1 MTTSIPSTGAVTHH
15 RPAKALAQHFLLDSQ
30 IADQILEAGDLK
42 PTDLVVE
49 IGPGQGALTSRLVQQ
64 AGTVVAVEVDA
75 RLAEALPHRVGN
87 APNLRVVCGDARS
100 CDYRSLAPEGHPWK
114 VIANLPYYAANP
126 IVRRLL
132 EEEPRPELLV
142 VMVQL
147 EVAESMAAA
156 PGKMNLLSVA
166 VQFYGNASVVCTVP
180 SSAFRP
186 VPKVHSAVV
195 RIDVKPSPL
204 LPSGDVLAFFKLAK
218 AAFSAP
224 RKQLHNALSRGL
236 NVSPAEGLR
245 ILRGAAIDSTRRP
258 GALSLREWVAL
269 YRSWLVCSPVE
280 S

>member
-1 MTTSIPSTGAVTHH
+1 MTTSIPSNGAVTPH
-15 RPAKALAQHFLLDSQ
+15 RPSKALAQHFLQDSQ
-30 IADQILEAGDLK
+30 IADKILEAGDLK

-75 RLAEALPHRVGN
+75 RLAEALPQRVGN
-87 APNLRVVCGDARS
+87 APNLQVVCGDARS
-100 CDYRSLAPEGHPWK
+100 WDYRSLAPEGHPWK

-142 VMVQL
+142 VMLQL
-147 EVAESMAAA
+147 EVAQSMAAV

-166 VQFYGNASVVCTVP
+166 VQFYGNASIVCTVP

-195 RIDVKPSPL
+195 KIDVKPSPL
-204 LPSGDVLAFFKLAK
+204 LPSGDVPAFFKLAK

-245 ILRGAAIDSTRRP
+245 ILLGASIESTRRP
-258 GALSLREWVAL
+258 GTLSLREWVAL